1 MKSSR
6 FLCLKIP
13 LICLFCLSAV
23 TFTDVAWAESADD
36 KQVSSGAEVI
46 STDSTDA
53 TDDAIQNRL
62 EAIFSEVDTLNK
74 VTVSVSEGVAT
85 LSGTTSNDERANSA
99 LNLAQRLAGVVTVQ
113 DEIQRTLDLQD
124 NLSPLVDE
132 LSSTLLRWYRA
143 LPLLLLA
150 LVVCV
155 TITYIGHF
163 LAGIN
168 RFWERLAPNVFL
180 ADLLAQTFRVAA
192 FILGLVIALS
202 LIGANTLTGTVL
214 GGAGVVGIAVG
225 FAVRDTLENY
235 FASILLSV
243 RQPFRVGDHVL
254 INEHEGNVVR
264 LTSRATVLLTL
275 DGNHLRIPNSVVF
288 KGVILNYS
296 SNPERR
302 FSFELGV
309 DADDDP
315 IAALRTG
322 IEAMSTLPFVLVEP
336 EPSGHISAV
345 GDSNILLRFQA
356 WINQR
361 EADFLKA
368 RSRAISVA
376 KQALEEK
383 GFTLPEPIYRLRWDN
398 LNIQDNSLRVLA
410 SERLRDRKDG
420 NDNSNSSAQENAS
433 LSDEDKANSELLDVS
448 PDSALESKVI
458 EEQSE
463 AAETNLLDATKPIE

>member
-1 MKSSR
+1 MKPPP
-6 FLCLKIP
+6 FLCLKFS
-13 LICLFCLSAV
+13 LTCLFFLSAV
-23 TFTDVAWAESADD
+23 TFTDAAWAESAGD
-36 KQVSSGAEVI
+36 KQASAGSEVI

-62 EAIFSEVDTLNK
+62 EAIFSEVDTLSK

-85 LSGTTSNDERANSA
+85 LSGSTSNDERANSA

-155 TITYIGHF
+155 TITYTGHW
-163 LAGIN
+163 LAGMN

-180 ADLLAQTFRVAA
+180 ADLLAQTFRIAA

-275 DGNHLRIPNSVVF
+275 DGNHLRIPNAVVF

-302 FSFELGV
+302 FDFELGV

-315 IAALRTG
+315 IAALGTG
-322 IEAMSTLPFVLVEP
+322 IEAISTLPFVLLEP

-345 GDSNILLRFQA
+345 GDSNILLQFQA

-376 KQALEEK
+376 KQALEDK

-398 LNIQDNSLRVLA
+398 LNMQDNPLRVLPGEHLREPIDRNDSDA
-410 SERLRDRKDG
+410 SPKE
-420 NDNSNSSAQENAS
+420 ENEAYA
-433 LSDEDKANSELLDVS
+433 DLLDVS
-448 PDSALESKVI
+448 PDTALESKVI
-458 EEQSE
+458 EEQGE